1 MSATRKPA
9 DRQLIPNQFQQ
20 SKCQWQKEILKATL
34 QKTTKRKESL
44 NAKKSKEKTIKI
56 LPQRNRLT
64 DNQAS
69 KMQKTSKYYLDR
81 SKESKESKDS
91 LVRSTQSYYILQGR
105 AKRSDSAKEKHV
117 RSHKSKELTNASNL
131 INNTF

>member
-1 MSATRKPA
+1 M
-9 DRQLIPNQFQQ
+9 
-20 SKCQWQKEILKATL
+20 LKATL

-44 NAKKSKEKTIKI
+44 NVKKSKEKTIKI
-56 LPQRNRLT
+56 LPPRNRLT
-64 DNQAS
+64 ENETS

-91 LVRSTQSYYILQGR
+91 LIRSTQSYYILQGR
-105 AKRSDSAKEKHV
+105 GKRSNSAKDKHV

>member
-1 MSATRKPA
+1 MSIARKTA
-9 DRQLIPNQFQQ
+9 DRQQISHQYQQ
-20 SKCQWQKEILKATL
+20 SKCQLQKEILKATL

-56 LPQRNRLT
+56 LPQRNRFT
-64 DNQAS
+64 DTES
-69 KMQKTSKYYLDR
+69 YKMQKTSKYYLDR

-91 LVRSTQSYYILQGR
+91 LARSTQSYYILQGR
-105 AKRSDSAKEKHV
+105 ARRSDSAKEKHV
-117 RSHKSKELTNASNL
+117 RSHKSKELTNASNM